1 MAAKPKLSQEQWA
14 EVRAKWENDSRK
26 GFPWL
31 AEEMGLPVSAEALRL
46 RSKTEGWEKQNSNL
60 GESKK
65 QVKTKLGKNAESK
78 FQIPKTSNVVTV
90 ENPTETQFDPF
101 DQLTDKQEIFVREYV
116 VDWNATQAAIRAGYS
131 KKSAGQIGERMLKNV
146 EIQNAISLLSKDR
159 AQRLEIDADEL
170 MRGWASVVSF
180 DSNEISQLRR
190 VCCPCCHGKD
200 HQRQYTPLGLESAKR
215 KHELDR
221 AKILSA
227 DSENDIGEFPDY
239 DDEWYDKR
247 KPPNPDCPE
256 CFGDGIAEVFLAD
269 TRNLSPAA
277 RMVFAGVKDGR
288 DGIEILTMSK
298 EKAADNMARALGLFK
313 EKETEVNINM
323 VSGSDLYRLYEEKMA
338 TARERQAA
346 VLAERGADV

>member
-46 RSKTEGWEKQNSNL
+46 RSKTEGWEKQNSKL

-78 FQIPKTSNVVTV
+78 FQIQEKSNAVVV
-90 ENPTETQFDPF
+90 KKPTETQFDPF

-116 VDWNATQAAIRAGYS
+116 VDWNAKQAAIRAGYS
-131 KKSAGQIGERMLKNV
+131 EKSAAEQASRLLINV
-146 EIQNAISLLSKDR
+146 NVQNAIAALTKDR

-190 VCCPCCHGKD
+190 VCCPYCHGKD
-200 HQRQYTPLGLESAKR
+200 HQRQYTPAGLESARK
-215 KHELDR
+215 KHEADR
-221 AKILSA
+221 ARI
-227 DSENDIGEFPDY
+227 
-239 DDEWYDKR
+239 
-247 KPPNPDCPE
+247 
-256 CFGDGIAEVFLAD
+256 
-269 TRNLSPAA
+269 
-277 RMVFAGVKDGR
+277 
-288 DGIEILTMSK
+288 
-298 EKAADNMARALGLFK
+298 
-313 EKETEVNINM
+313 
-323 VSGSDLYRLYEEKMA
+323 
-338 TARERQAA
+338 
-346 VLAERGADV
+346 